1 MVNKVTIIT
10 MASMAATVTAGTDIN
25 KVTDLHTV
33 KCGFLCRT
41 ATGCLARSDVLD
53 GVTETH

>member
-10 MASMAATVTAGTDIN
+10 MASIAATVTAGTDIN

-33 KCGFLCRT
+33 KCDLLCRA
-41 ATGCLARSDVLD
+41 ATGCLAYSDVLD

>member
-10 MASMAATVTAGTDIN
+10 MASIAATVTAGTAIN

-33 KCGFLCRT
+33 KCDVLCRT
-41 ATGCLARSDVLD
+41 AAVCLAHSDVPD